1 MVPSCLNQMVP
12 SSLKP
17 DGSCLVEPDS
27 SFLPESDG
35 SFLRKTKWF
44 LLASTV
50 PDGSFLCRILYQTP
64 VSCQQLLHIS
74 MVAMLLI
81 YALFA
86 ENRNHFEN
94 SLHQILP
101 YYLLMLRGWRN
112 LAPATGTHILTHT
125 NITLFFLPLSSYSSS
140 SSFLLIFYHLYS
152 CPFFPSPLFL
162 SPSFIHLLCFPSS
175 PRLPHFPSAPSLLS
189 LFPSSPRLIPLLSLI
204 IFSLLILL
212 PFVILFLLFSLSYSC
227 FSSYSSSSRVESLV
241 DPEPEPTENGPGSVT
256 LVVL

>member
-112 LAPATGTHILTHT
+112 LAPATGTHIHTHKH
-125 NITLFFLPLSSYSSS
+125 NTLLPSFLFIFFLILFSPHLLSPLFLFIIPISSFLVPFVHPPPLFPILSASSSFPLCSFSSFSFPFFSSS
-140 SSFLLIFYHLYS
+140 SSFF
-152 CPFFPSPLFL
+152 
-162 SPSFIHLLCFPSS
+162 
-175 PRLPHFPSAPSLLS
+175 
-189 LFPSSPRLIPLLSLI
+189 
-204 IFSLLILL
+204 
-212 PFVILFLLFSLSYSC
+212 LFLLL
-227 FSSYSSSSRVESLV
+227 
-241 DPEPEPTENGPGSVT
+241 
-256 LVVL
+256 